1 MDEFIYTQEDVKSE
15 LLTHSLNLLDK
26 FTIISGLVIDEIRVD
41 LREDLFKDSQDTCDR
56 MISLLQMLADLLN

>member
-26 FTIISGLVIDEIRVD
+26 FSIISGLVIDEIRVD

-56 MISLLQMLADLLN
+56 MITLLEMLADLLY